1 MEEELWRYR
10 TDLEEQITQRSV
22 ELLDSRTRLAGIVDS
37 AEDAIISVDSKQQIT
52 LFNYGAEKTFGYL
65 KNEVEGRHL
74 SMLIPNRFH
83 DTHRKH
89 VQNFGKSGKVS
100 KRMNDRSEI
109 IAKKKRRD
117 GIPGGSQHFPGYSFG
132 REDLHG
138 GSEGHQR
145 ADDV

>member
-22 ELLDSRTRLAGIVDS
+22 ELLESRTRLAGIVDS

-83 DTHRKH
+83 DSHRKH

-109 IAKKKRRD
+109 FVKKKTGRNSWRKPTFPRLQFWERR
-117 GIPGGSQHFPGYSFG
+117 STRWF
-132 REDLHG
+132 
-138 GSEGHQR
+138 
-145 ADDV
+145 